1 MFIICLIPLVSCQNQ
16 PEQMSVLDNIEEISV
31 SESEG
36 YGGVNEDFFAV
47 LKDDDVTSA
56 FEEMMY
62 DAKGRKVENRKAPDF
77 DLLIQYEDG
86 SSHLLH
92 LILGEKGEKS
102 SLNYVGDRKSTRL
115 NSSHVSISY

>member
-1 MFIICLIPLVSCQNQ
+1 SRRRHTISKRDWSSDVCSSDLCLIPLVSCQNQ

-56 FEEMMY
+56 IEEMMY
-62 DAKGRKVENRKAPDF
+62 DAKGRRSEERRVGK
-77 DLLIQYEDG
+77 G
-86 SSHLLH
+86 SSKC
-92 LILGEKGEKS
+92 EA
-102 SLNYVGDRKSTRL
+102 Y
-115 NSSHVSISY
+115 